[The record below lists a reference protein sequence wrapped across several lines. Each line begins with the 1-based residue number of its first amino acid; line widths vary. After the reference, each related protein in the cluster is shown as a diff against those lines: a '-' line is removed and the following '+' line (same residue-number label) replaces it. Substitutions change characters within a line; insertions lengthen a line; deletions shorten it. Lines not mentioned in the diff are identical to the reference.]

1 MDTLKRIPFEEVL
14 AASHILWTS
23 KSLADQIALD
33 SLEIINKSYRRKFS
47 FFSGR
52 RSTWIVGGLLYLL
65 SYRYDSVKKQK
76 ELADVLG
83 TTDGTIRDSYRLW
96 LKTFPDLFMD
106 VIGKFANDE
115 KLRYFVRIDLIKEA

>member
-76 ELADVLG
+76 ELG
-83 TTDGTIRDSYRLW
+83 RR
-96 LKTFPDLFMD
+96 F
-106 VIGKFANDE
+106 
-115 KLRYFVRIDLIKEA
+115 RYNRWNN